1 MIDEKLLRRITANPE
16 LWRQDYHSRDVNL
29 SRDDSEPA
37 RFQLF

>member
-1 MIDEKLLRRITANPE
+1 MIDEKLLRRITENPE
-16 LWRQDYHSRDVNL
+16 LGQQDSHSRDANL